1 MGKYLS
7 LLGGAVAI
15 VAGVVL
21 LLNWWVYFFRAL
33 QAAVPVILILGGLVA
48 LFAAISE
55 IKDSCGC
62 KKEESKKE

>member
-15 VAGVVL
+15 VAGLVL
-21 LLNWWVYFFRAL
+21 LSKWWIYFVRGL
-33 QAAVPVILILGGLVA
+33 QATVPAVLILGGLVA

-62 KKEESKKE
+62 RKEETKKE